1 MQTKTIK
8 LISHRGK
15 PHMPE
20 GPQGEKKSMELA
32 DGMVMV
38 EGVEADEELLLARD
52 LTSFFLKTF
61 KAIRFYPPDNPTI
74 KGFRDQLFK
83 KFQVFLNKY
92 PSFILQIGEFA
103 LLFKDRVLYENR
115 DPKSSLAFL
124 LYKDGLRELRFV
136 RGLEEWEVHGLME
149 VIRGADHINEMEDD
163 LVTLLWERD
172 FAHISYLATDE
183 FLEDTPI
190 LIPENVDQFRSKLV
204 FKPLAY
210 NVQVDLL
217 DEEEPDLDKILAQA
231 VSETPLKDKNVY
243 FLTPEEVDRLKN
255 EVETEVDPT
264 FVFHSADILFEIL
277 GLEKEEEPYQVA
289 VNLLLKNLD
298 GLLTLGEFQKASD
311 LLKRLYI
318 IIKTYELKDWQAEA
332 IHKLIESA
340 GDEVR
345 IERIGK
351 ILERDGGIR
360 LEDVNEYL
368 VLLQQNSIKP
378 LIKLLGEL
386 KNSKTRRVVCDA
398 LSEIGKNAI
407 ELFTPFIDDRR
418 WYLVRNITYILG
430 RIGKEKALPHLQKAF
445 NHEELRVRREAVQ
458 ALGLIGGPKAVSL
471 LIKALV
477 DKDAR
482 IRAMSAINL
491 GKMGKNIGLAALL
504 EVIQSKDFQKKEPA
518 EMKAFLDA
526 VGMVGSNEA
535 LPVLQQMLERRSLFG
550 LGKKDETRFGVANAL
565 AMIGTPEAR
574 AILERGRDSKEESIR
589 TACQQALRTL
599 SVKEPS
605 V

>member
-1 MQTKTIK
+1 
-8 LISHRGK
+8 
-15 PHMPE
+15 MPE
-20 GPQGEKKSMELA
+20 ELHLDKKSMDLA
-32 DGMVMV
+32 EEMVMV
-38 EGVEADEELLLARD
+38 EGMETDEELLLARD

-61 KAIRFYPPDNPTI
+61 KAIRFYPPDNPAI

-83 KFQVFLNKY
+83 KFQYFLNKY
-92 PSFILQIGEFA
+92 PTFFLQVSEFA

-124 LYKDGLRELRFV
+124 LYKDGLRELRFAK
-136 RGLEEWEVHGLME
+136 GLEEWEVLGLMD
-149 VIRGADHINEMEDD
+149 VIKGSEHINEMEDD
-163 LVTLLWERD
+163 LVTLLWEKD
-172 FAHISYLATDE
+172 FVHISYLATDE
-183 FLEDTPI
+183 FLDDNPI
-190 LIPENVDQFRSKLV
+190 LIPENLEQFRSKLI

-217 DEEEPDLDKILAQA
+217 DEEEPDLDKLLAQTVGEA
-231 VSETPLKDKNVY
+231 PLRDKNVY
-243 FLTPEEVDRLKN
+243 FLSPEEVDRLRG
-255 EVETEVDPT
+255 EVENEVDPT
-264 FVFHSADILFEIL
+264 FVFNAADILFEIL
-277 GLEKEEEPYQVA
+277 GLEKEKDPYQVA
-289 VNLLLKNLD
+289 AGLLLKILD
-298 GLLTLGEFQKASD
+298 GLLTLGNFQRASD

-318 IIKTYELKDWQAEA
+318 MIKTYELKDWQVEA

-351 ILERDGGIR
+351 VLERDAGIR

-368 VLLQQNSIKP
+368 ILLQQSSIKP

-491 GKMGKNIGLAALL
+491 GKIGKNIGLAALL
-504 EVIQSKDFQKKEPA
+504 EVVQSKDFQKKEPV

-526 VGMVGSNEA
+526 IGMAGSNEA
-535 LPVLQQMLERRSLFG
+535 LPVLQQMLERKSLFG
-550 LGKKDETRFGVANAL
+550 MGKKDENRFGVANAL

-574 AILERGRDSKEESIR
+574 AILAKGRDSKEESIR
-589 TACQQALRTL
+589 NACQQALRTI

-605 V
+605 A

>member
-1 MQTKTIK
+1 
-8 LISHRGK
+8 
-15 PHMPE
+15 MPE
-20 GPQGEKKSMELA
+20 ELHLEKKSLDLA
-32 DGMVMV
+32 EEMVMV
-38 EGVEADEELLLARD
+38 EGIETDEELLLARD
-52 LTSFFLKTF
+52 LTGFFLKTF

-74 KGFRDQLFK
+74 KGFRDQLTK
-83 KFQVFLNKY
+83 KFQHFLNKY
-92 PSFILQIGEFA
+92 PSFFLQIGEFS
-103 LLFKDRVLYENR
+103 LSFKDRILYENR

-136 RGLEEWEVHGLME
+136 KGLEEWEVHGLME
-149 VIRGADHINEMEDD
+149 VIRGSEQINEMEDD
-163 LVTLLWERD
+163 LVTLIWERD
-172 FAHISYLATDE
+172 FVHISHLATDE

-190 LIPENVDQFRSKLV
+190 LIPENVEQFRSKLI

-217 DEEEPDLDKILAQA
+217 DEDESDLEKLLSQT
-231 VSETPLKDKNVY
+231 VSETPLKERDVY
-243 FLTPEEVDRLKN
+243 FLTSNELDRLRS
-255 EVETEVDPT
+255 EVENEVDPV
-264 FVFHSADILFEIL
+264 FVFNAADILFEIL
-277 GLEKEEEPYQVA
+277 GLEKEKEPYQVTA
-289 VNLLLKNLD
+289 NLLLRILD

-311 LLKRLYI
+311 MLKRLYI
-318 IIKTYELKDWQAEA
+318 MIKTYELMDWQVESV
-332 IHKLIESA
+332 HKLIESA

-345 IERIGK
+345 IERIGN
-351 ILERDGGIR
+351 ILERETGIR
-360 LEDVNEYL
+360 PEDVNEYL
-368 VLLQQNSIKP
+368 ILLQQNSIRP

-386 KNSKTRRVVCDA
+386 KNSKTRRVICDA

-418 WYLVRNITYILG
+418 WYLVRNIAYILG
-430 RIGKEKALPHLQKAF
+430 RIGKEKAFPHLQKAF
-445 NHEELRVRREAVQ
+445 YHEELRVRREAVQ

-477 DKDAR
+477 DKDGR

-504 EVIQSKDFQKKEPA
+504 EVVQSKDFQKKEPS

-535 LPVLQQMLERRSLFG
+535 VPVLQQMLERKSLFG
-550 LGKKDETRFGVANAL
+550 MGKKDDIRFGVANAL

-574 AILERGRDSKEESIR
+574 ALLEKGRESKEEPIR
-589 TACQQALRTL
+589 NACQQALKTIFA
-599 SVKEPS
+599 KEPS